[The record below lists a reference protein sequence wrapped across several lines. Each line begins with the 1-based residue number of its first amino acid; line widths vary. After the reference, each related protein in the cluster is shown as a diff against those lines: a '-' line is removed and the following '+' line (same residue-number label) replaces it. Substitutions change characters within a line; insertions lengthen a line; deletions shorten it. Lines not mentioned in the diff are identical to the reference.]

1 MSDSNYERNLEA
13 VVDQELKTLSDVPAP
28 AHLASR
34 VMKIITVR
42 SRQTSNLWVWDTWSL
57 PLRHFALVTMIAAFG
72 LACLGSWKI
81 RQILIPAFGWEARS
95 EALST
100 AVTLWNALVS
110 VVGAL
115 MAGIQQAGPIF
126 TGACVTAVA
135 LAYAMCIAI
144 GGLYLRLGMA
154 RR

>member
-1 MSDSNYERNLEA
+1 MSDSNYERQLEA
-13 VVDQELKTLSDVPAP
+13 AVDQEMKILSDVPAP

-34 VMKIITVR
+34 VIQIIAVR
-42 SRQTSNLWVWDTWSL
+42 SRQPLDLWVWDTWSL
-57 PLRHFALVTMIAAFG
+57 PLRHFALVTMITAFG

-81 RQILIPAFGWEARS
+81 RQIPIPAFGWEARS

-100 AVTLWNALVS
+100 AVTLWNALGS

-115 MAGIQQAGPIF
+115 MAGLQQAGPIF
-126 TGACVTAVA
+126 TGACVTTVA
-135 LAYAMCIAI
+135 LAYAMCLAI